1 MMGPALNRKVI
12 LLIKGA
18 NALVVNDIVNAENT
32 QNFSYDGTIF
42 TVLVDEFQKN
52 NFGFYDWLRNSNRVI
67 VGLRLGFFE
76 KIPNWLQE
84 SYTPNVVID
93 EGRLRAAVFFESN
106 REFDD
111 AQSDDQILGDIR
123 LFSAIDGSIALALY

>member
-1 MMGPALNRKVI
+1 MMGQPLNRKVI

-18 NALVVNDIVNAENT
+18 NALVVNDVANAENT
-32 QNFSYDGTIF
+32 KKFSYDGTIF
-42 TVLVDEFQKN
+42 TVLIDEFQKN

-76 KIPNWLQE
+76 EIPNWLKN
-84 SYTPNVVID
+84 SCTANVAID
-93 EGRLRAAVFFESN
+93 EGRLRAAIFFESN

-111 AQSDDQILGDIR
+111 AQSDDQILGDVR
-123 LFSAIDGSIALALY
+123 LYRAIDGSIALALY